1 MINEIAVIMH
11 AKLGM
16 RELANVIHTY
26 PAQSDAIRLAARAYM
41 ISLRHAPS

>member
-1 MINEIAVIMH
+1 MH

-16 RELANVIHTY
+16 RALAGILHAY

-41 ISLRHAPS
+41 NSLNHAVR